1 MNINVQQVEY
11 VKRNY
16 RFMASV
22 GVTLASVE
30 TRLRK
35 AKHRVRRSDL
45 VHVFKEAISMD
56 IKTDRS

>member
-1 MNINVQQVEY
+1 
-11 VKRNY
+11 
-16 RFMASV
+16 MASV